1 MNKRFIS
8 HYRIVSKLGAGGM
21 GEVYLAED
29 TQLDRKVAIK
39 FLPSES
45 VADEQ
50 AKKRLVREAKAAGKL
65 DHPNICA
72 IHEVGEANGQSFIV
86 MQYVEGETLASRIHR
101 KPTELKESLD
111 IAVQVTDALA
121 EAHSRGIIHRDIKP
135 ANIMLT
141 ARGQVKVMDFGLAKV
156 IHEKL
161 SADSLA
167 ETESLLTAPGVIVGT
182 VPYMSPEQVR
192 GETTDVRGDI
202 FSFGAVLYEMVS
214 GRHPFTAESVAAT
227 LSAILTR
234 EPLPLARYAD
244 APDELHR
251 IVRKC
256 LEKDRERR
264 YQTMRDLAID
274 LENMRREFET
284 ARITA
289 STSGAATAHESVTPT
304 NTNVKQRSLLSSRRA
319 LTVIVLVI
327 VAAVAL
333 VYVLVF
339 RGATAARQPEIKSL
353 AVLPLEDLSGDPSQE
368 YFADGMTEAIISN
381 LAQISA
387 LGRVISRTSMMRYK
401 GSPKSLPEIAAELN
415 VDAVIE
421 GTVQRSGGRVRVTAK
436 LVPAAT
442 DSPLWS
448 REYNRDESDV
458 LKLQS
463 DVARAVADEIR
474 IQVTT
479 EERARLAAARNINPK
494 AHEAYLLGRH
504 HLRTNEEDLR
514 QAIGHFERA
523 IQLEPDY
530 AAAYAALSNA
540 WMRRGVF
547 GAKNRKE
554 VMPLARDAAL
564 KAVALDH
571 QLPEAHIAL
580 GAVKTTDWDW
590 AGAEQEL
597 TRALELDPNSA
608 RAHQQYADLLMAL
621 ERHAEAI
628 RAIERAEQLDPL
640 SSNIQSRYGRVL
652 YRARKYEEAVPH
664 LQRAIELDP
673 NPGNSMPYWVLG
685 ELYAEMGRY
694 DEALASFKTY
704 ESHGGRARD
713 MSVGIAGVYARM
725 GKQKEARRML
735 EELKATTDPVSFS
748 DAPVA
753 RAYAALGDKDEA
765 FKVLFRQVEERN
777 NVATY
782 IKADPP
788 LDTLHSDPRW
798 KELLRRMNFPAE

>member
-1 MNKRFIS
+1 MLQ
-8 HYRIVSKLGAGGM
+8 KLGAGGM

-39 FLPSES
+39 FLQPES
-45 VADEQ
+45 IADEH
-50 AKKRLVREAKAAGKL
+50 AKKRLVREAKAAAKL

-72 IHEVGEANGQSFIV
+72 IHEVGEEDGRSFIA
-86 MQYVEGETLASRIHR
+86 MQYVEGETLASRIR
-101 KPTELKESLD
+101 RQPMSVQEALD
-111 IAVQVTDALA
+111 LSVQVADAMA
-121 EAHSRGIIHRDIKP
+121 EAHLRGIIHRDIKP
-135 ANIMLT
+135 QNIMIT

-156 IHEKL
+156 VTARDVSE
-161 SADSLA
+161 SEA
-167 ETESLLTAPGVIVGT
+167 ETHSLLTEPGTIVGT

-214 GRHPFTAESVAAT
+214 GRHPFTAESAAAT

-274 LENMRREFET
+274 LENMRRECEIE
-284 ARITA
+284 RITA
-289 STSGAATAHESVTPT
+289 SHSGAATAHESVTPT
-304 NTNVKQRSLLSSRRA
+304 NTNVKQLSSLFSRRA
-319 LTVIVLVI
+319 LAVIALVI

-368 YFADGMTEAIISN
+368 YFADGMTEALINN
-381 LAQISA
+381 LTQISA
-387 LGRVISRTSMMRYK
+387 LSRVISRTSMMRYK
-401 GSPKSLPEIAAELN
+401 GSPKSLPEIARELN

-436 LVPAAT
+436 LIPAAT
-442 DSPLWS
+442 DSPLWV
-448 REYNRDESDV
+448 REYERDLSDV

-463 DVARAVADEIR
+463 EVARAVADEIR
-474 IQVTT
+474 IQVTP
-479 EERARLAAARNINPK
+479 EERARLAAARNINPQ

-514 QAIGHFERA
+514 RAIGHFERA

-530 AAAYAALSNA
+530 AAAYAGLSNA
-540 WMRRGVF
+540 WSTRGVF

-554 VMPLARDAAL
+554 VAPLARDAAL

-580 GAVKTTDWDW
+580 GAVKTNDWDW
-590 AGAEQEL
+590 AGAEQEI
-597 TRALELDPNSA
+597 TRALELDPNNA
-608 RAHQQYADLLMAL
+608 GAHQEYADLLMAL
-621 ERHAEAI
+621 GRHDEAI
-628 RAIERAEQLDPL
+628 REIQRAEQLDPL

-664 LQRAIELDP
+664 LQRAIDLDP
-673 NPGNSMPYWVLG
+673 NPGNSMPYWILG
-685 ELYAEMGRY
+685 ELYGQMGRY
-694 DEALASFKTY
+694 DEAIASFKKY
-704 ESHGGRARD
+704 QSHGGGAPD
-713 MSVGIAGVYARM
+713 VSVGIAGVYARM

-735 EELKATTDPVSFS
+735 AELKATTDLVSFS
-748 DAPVA
+748 DAPLA

-782 IKADPP
+782 VKADPP
-788 LDTLHSDPRW
+788 FESLHSDPRW